1 MSNLP
6 TSTRIDSSTKVKE
19 FYNKYFTKKLAFP
32 ANEVDA
38 VVGFFEKRG
47 FEKVS
52 ATAVAGI
59 LLQQAKLDNIKTFE
73 LLDGIKNFN
82 KVQLDAVVAEILNY
96 NRENISS
103 IGYRTTTGNR
113 LEARNIGDQEFV
125 EVVITDDTTTFM
137 EPGFVEPGYV
147 V

>member
-6 TSTRIDSSTKVKE
+6 NTSTVDSANKVKE
-19 FYNKYFTKKLAFP
+19 FYGSYFTQKIAFP

-38 VVGFFEKRG
+38 VIGFFEKRG
-47 FEKVS
+47 FGTNS
-52 ATAVAGI
+52 ATAVAGV
-59 LLQQAKLDNIKTFE
+59 LLQQAKIDNIKTFE
-73 LLDGIKNFN
+73 LLDGIKDFN

-96 NRENISS
+96 NRENVSS
-103 IGYRTTTGNR
+103 IGYRVQTGNR
-113 LEARNIGDQEFV
+113 LEARNIGDQTPVPIAV
-125 EVVITDDTTTFM
+125 EDTVTFM

>member
-6 TSTRIDSSTKVKE
+6 KQTSTDSADVVKE
-19 FYNKYFTKKLAFP
+19 FYNRYFTQKIAFP

-38 VVGFFEKRG
+38 VIGFFEKRG
-47 FEKVS
+47 FGKSS
-52 ATAVAGI
+52 ATSVASV
-59 LLQQAKLDNIKTFE
+59 LLQQAKIDNINTFE

-82 KVQLDAVVAEILNY
+82 KIQLDAVVAEILNY

-103 IGYRTTTGNR
+103 VGYKVQTGNR
-113 LEARNIGDQEFV
+113 LEARNIGDVEPVPV
-125 EVVITDDTTTFM
+125 EVGDTTTFM